1 MTQHLT
7 EADVRGIAEYTRI
20 GMTED
25 EVAQM
30 TVDLNS
36 IIDSLEI
43 IREYDLEGVE
53 PTFHPIGSLSNVM
66 REDVWEDGSFTQ
78 EAALSNA
85 PQQQDGCFL
94 IPAILS
100 DGGDR

>member
-7 EADVRGIAEYTRI
+7 ESDVRGIAEYTRI

-30 TVDLNS
+30 TVDLNA
-36 IIDSLEI
+36 IIDSLAPI
-43 IREYDLEGVE
+43 TEYDLEGVT
-53 PTFHPIGSLSNVM
+53 PTFHPIGALVNVM
-66 REDVWEDGSFTQ
+66 CEDAEKESFTQ
-78 EAALSNA
+78 EQALANA
-85 PQQQDGCFL
+85 PKQQDGCFL
-94 IPAILS
+94 IPSVLG